1 MKSMWYVHT
10 KHAESSS
17 VMIYMSQPASMRVT
31 QREREKESKRKT
43 TREAQFTH
51 TYVCERVVV
60 RGVRKQPRFE
70 I

>member
-17 VMIYMSQPASMRVT
+17 VMIYMCQPASMRVT
-31 QREREKESKRKT
+31 QRERERVEEKDH
-43 TREAQFTH
+43 TRGPIH

>member
-1 MKSMWYVHT
+1 
-10 KHAESSS
+10 
-17 VMIYMSQPASMRVT
+17 MSQPASMRVT